1 MIGGDIMLLGFK
13 VKNFRSFNDLQ
24 YFSMLAGKVRNNE
37 NHIVET
43 NKHKI
48 LKFSGMFGAN
58 GSGKSNLIFA
68 MGLVQSIINSGIMSV
83 INNQYFRG
91 NYSGIN
97 DNSYFEY
104 EISLGDKLYSYGFEI
119 NIYKQRI
126 VSEWLIDMTKQTE
139 RVIFERDIIKN
150 TYNSDLK
157 KKNDYFNI
165 CLMEMKNNSS
175 ELFIKEMTR
184 RLVMSN
190 NRDSYFD
197 DIRDVF
203 KFLMFDTIVIRPTT
217 HKLLDIDYIKK
228 KDKLLKILKALDIN
242 ISDIITE
249 DYDINSIKSKL
260 TPMDFGKIMND
271 FDIINNK
278 YNNVTCTLRIDN
290 DLYTLRRGNDKEI
303 IVQSL
308 KFKHNGCDNTFSA
321 YDESDGTIRIL
332 ELVDI
337 LLTDNKLFLIDELD
351 SSLHPILATGL
362 VKLFLKMDTS
372 SQLIVTTH
380 ELKTLD
386 FSLIRRDEIWFAEK
400 NKDGETKLYSL
411 ERFKDVARFDKKID
425 KAYLEGRFGAIANI
439 DVDYEN

>member
-1 MIGGDIMLLGFK
+1 MLIGFK

-68 MGLVQSIINSGIMSV
+68 MGLVQNIINNGIMSV

-91 NYSGIN
+91 NNSGIN

-119 NIYKQRI
+119 NINKQKI
-126 VSEWLIDMTKQTE
+126 VSEWLIDMTRQTE
-139 RVIFERDIIKN
+139 KVIFERDIVKN

-157 KKNDYFNI
+157 KKNDYFDI
-165 CLMEMKNNSS
+165 CLKEMKNNSN

-197 DIRDVF
+197 DIRNVF

-228 KDKLLKILKALDIN
+228 KGKILKILKALDIN

-260 TPMDFGKIMND
+260 TPMDFGKIMSD
-271 FDIINNK
+271 FDIITNK
-278 YNNVTCTLRIDN
+278 YNNACCTLRIEN
-290 DLYTLRRGNDKEI
+290 DLYTLKRGVNDEI

-308 KFKHNGCDNTFSA
+308 KFKHSGCDNTFGA

-362 VKLFLKMDTS
+362 LKLFLKMDTN

-400 NKDGETKLYSL
+400 NEDGATKIYSL
-411 ERFKDVARFDKKID
+411 EKFKDVARFDKKID

-439 DVDYEN
+439 DTHYED